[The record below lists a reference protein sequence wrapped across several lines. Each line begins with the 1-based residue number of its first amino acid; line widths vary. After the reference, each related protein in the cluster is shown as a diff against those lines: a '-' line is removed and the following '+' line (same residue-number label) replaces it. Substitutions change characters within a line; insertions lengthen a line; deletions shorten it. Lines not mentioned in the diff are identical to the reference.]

1 MSNKS
6 RARGQ
11 QTTPKR
17 KPADAFEPIRINS
30 EDAQEEVK
38 RVPLFYIDDEE
49 YTIPERFG
57 ASIGLRYLRNIN
69 VDGRDYAIA
78 QLLEEVLGADGFE
91 ALSNCDTLTQ
101 DQINKINEYIVELAL
116 GAVDEGN

>member
-6 RARGQ
+6 RAQ
-11 QTTPKR
+11 K
-17 KPADAFEPIRINS
+17 KPVKKAKFEPVRITTTDV
-30 EDAQEEVK
+30 EVEEAT

-49 YTIPERFG
+49 YTIPQTFS

-78 QLLEEVLGADGFE
+78 QLMEEVLGEEGFE
-91 ALSNCDTLTQ
+91 ALSTCNYLTKT
-101 DQINKINEYIVELAL
+101 QIENITEYIVELAL